1 MDLQAVSDGLAAQA
15 AKVTCS
21 PPLNTAAHTPDGVAE
36 PMAFVAEIDI
46 DFDKAH
52 NRGLDEVMVTMR
64 VLVGRSDDKSAAA
77 RLNGLMSG
85 EGSGSLKATLEAG
98 RGAPGQPA
106 LGGACD
112 DFHVQ
117 RWQGHRW
124 YEHAGVTYLGGEL
137 KIRVIGPG

>member
-1 MDLQAVSDGLAAQA
+1 MDLQAVSEGLAAQA
-15 AKVTCS
+15 ATVTCS
-21 PPLNTAAHTPDGVAE
+21 PPLNTAAFTPDGVAE

-46 DFDKAH
+46 DYDKAH
-52 NRGLDEVMVTMR
+52 NRSLDEVMVTMR

-85 EGSGSLKATLEAG
+85 SGPGSLKTALEAG
-98 RGAPGQPA
+98 RGAAGEQA
-106 LGGACD
+106 LDGACD

>member
-1 MDLQAVSDGLAAQA
+1 MDLQAVAEGLATLA
-15 AKVTCS
+15 ATVTCS
-21 PPLNTAAHTPDGVAE
+21 PPLNAAAFTPDGVAE
-36 PMAFVAEIDI
+36 PMAFCAEIDI
-46 DFDKAH
+46 DFDKAMR
-52 NRGLDEVMVTMR
+52 RGLDEVMVTLR
-64 VLVGRSDDKSAAA
+64 VLVGRADDKSAAA

-85 EGSGSLKATLEAG
+85 SGPGSLKTRLEAG
-98 RGAPGQPA
+98 RIQNGGDA